1 MFSKTVTPSNLCS
14 LLSSKGY
21 AIVDGLFGTSRAMR
35 LRSDI
40 QHLRE
45 NNIMFPNA
53 THLHTNQTT
62 SNKPILVEKK
72 NVMEMD
78 VISEVLDVVPNIK
91 ALQHDTFLLNALN
104 QFEGIQLKEQR
115 LKVQNNTGGCFPMHV
130 DSDVSIDTRIV
141 SGILYLNPDWK
152 PEHGGE
158 LKLYPHPEKPVTI
171 EPIMDRL
178 VLFSSPHM
186 VHRVLPC
193 FSDRYCLTLWFYG
206 NYASYPTL
214 KKPQNEEDILE
225 FLKQRRV
232 RKHLVKLTYA
242 DEWAQSIM
250 ESHDPSPAREILLQN
265 HWDDVTKLKQYFAP
279 YEKYLPQVSGPVPWI

>member
-1 MFSKTVTPSNLCS
+1 
-14 LLSSKGY
+14 
-21 AIVDGLFGTSRAMR
+21 
-35 LRSDI
+35 
-40 QHLRE
+40 
-45 NNIMFPNA
+45 
-53 THLHTNQTT
+53 
-62 SNKPILVEKK
+62 VEKK

-78 VISEVLDVVPNIK
+78 VISEVLDIVPNLK
-91 ALQHDTFLLNALN
+91 ELQHDTFLLNTLN

-158 LKLYPHPEKPVTI
+158 LKLYPYPEKPVTI

-206 NYASYPTL
+206 NYASYPAL
-214 KKPQNEEDILE
+214 KKPQNEEEILE

-232 RKHLVKLTYA
+232 RKHLVKLIYA

-265 HWDDVTKLKQYFAP
+265 HWDDVTKLKQYFSP
-279 YEKYLPQVSGPVPWI
+279 YEKYLPQVSGHVPWI